1 MEKLALATLGG
12 GCFWCLEALY
22 SKIDGIN
29 SIKSGYSG
37 GVTVDPTY
45 NHVCSGETGHA
56 EVIQIGFEPMKITY
70 EILLDWFWQ
79 FHNPTTLN
87 RQGGDIGTQY
97 RSVIFYHT
105 EEQQKTA
112 LQSKEKIEKT
122 HIFKDPIVTEIS
134 QIQKFYPAEDYHQ
147 NYFKK
152 NPNAG
157 YCNFVIRPKLQKLK
171 L

>member
-37 GVTVDPTY
+37 GETVDPTY

-105 EEQQKTA
+105 EEQQKIA